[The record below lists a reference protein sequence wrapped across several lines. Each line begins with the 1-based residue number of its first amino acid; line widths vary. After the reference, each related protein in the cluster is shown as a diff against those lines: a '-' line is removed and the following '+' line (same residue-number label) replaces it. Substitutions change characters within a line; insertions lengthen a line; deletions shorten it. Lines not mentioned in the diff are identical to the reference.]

1 MNITISLL
9 FFYKWVKL
17 RSDCNLP
24 SCLCLEG
31 LGMGKYIV
39 GLAHKVGVRGGSMN
53 TEDVL
58 TSFIHISICDLDQSA
73 IFV

>member
-1 MNITISLL
+1 
-9 FFYKWVKL
+9 
-17 RSDCNLP
+17 
-24 SCLCLEG
+24 
-31 LGMGKYIV
+31 MGKYIV